1 MATQQQPQPPAHA
14 RPSGRE
20 PVKEFMVRGSRF
32 EVAEQYT
39 LIKAVG
45 KGAYGVVCSCRDTR
59 TGRKVAIKKVGEAF
73 NDDTDAKRTL
83 REIKLLRF
91 LNHENIIALVDVQ
104 PPSDSSAFDAV

>member
-1 MATQQQPQPPAHA
+1 M
-14 RPSGRE
+14 
-20 PVKEFMVRGSRF
+20 RGSRF

-45 KGAYGVVCSCRDTR
+45 KAYGVVLVPDTR

-83 REIKLLRF
+83 REIAVRF
-91 LNHENIIALVDVQ
+91 LNHDNIIALVDIQ
-104 PPSDSSAFDAV
+104 PPRRAASSATCTRSRS